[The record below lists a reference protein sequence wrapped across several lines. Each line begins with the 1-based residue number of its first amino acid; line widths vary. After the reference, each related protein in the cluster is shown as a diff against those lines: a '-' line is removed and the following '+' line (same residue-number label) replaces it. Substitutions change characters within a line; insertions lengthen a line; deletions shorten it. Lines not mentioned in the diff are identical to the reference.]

1 MKKYQNIALTIF
13 IIILILAGFIWFF
26 SSRQESGVDNL
37 NLTNGILTS
46 QESVFDFDTISMAKG
61 IVSHAFKIKN
71 TGSEALVIKKIYT
84 SCMCTEATFVKG
96 DIKKGPFGMLGHG
109 FIPQISEILNPGE
122 EAEIL
127 IVFDPAAHGPAGLGR
142 TERVVYLE
150 NSGKNPKFELLISV
164 NVAP

>member
-1 MKKYQNIALTIF
+1 MKKYQNVALTIF

-26 SSRQESGVDNL
+26 SLGLQNKDSDLSS
-37 NLTNGILTS
+37 TNGVLNS
-46 QESVFDFDTISMAKG
+46 EESFFDFGTISMAAGK
-61 IVSHAFKIKN
+61 VSHTFKIKN
-71 TGSEALVIKKIYT
+71 TGPESLTITKIYS

-109 FIPQISEILNPGE
+109 FIPKISQTLEPNE
-122 EAEIL
+122 EAQIEV
-127 IVFDPAAHGPAGLGR
+127 VFDPAAHGPAGLGK

-150 NSGKNPKFELLISV
+150 NSRKSGHLELLIKA